1 MVAHAMHAC
10 PGRCGGGAEVHPWD
24 ARAVRVEGD
33 SRAQG
38 DLAGGVGAAAVG
50 RSGVALRH
58 SRRVGRAPTVLLL
71 DEATSQ
77 LDAENES
84 LMSEVVVRLSE
95 RTAVFWVAILIGLF
109 IAFWG
114 VLLAVFKG
122 RDTK

>member
-1 MVAHAMHAC
+1 M
-10 PGRCGGGAEVHPWD
+10 
-24 ARAVRVEGD
+24 
-33 SRAQG
+33 
-38 DLAGGVGAAAVG
+38 
-50 RSGVALRH
+50 
-58 SRRVGRAPTVLLL
+58 LLL